1 MCVQEENE
9 QGKET
14 IMRLEGS
21 TQDLERNLDELK
33 QKIAN
38 KDEEIRQQKNEIKEI
53 EKVSIA
59 RSLEC
64 IFALNL
70 IKVRRC
76 SDVAPTNRF
85 VSSLIVLRLMM
96 CLLIMWP

>member
-70 IKVRRC
+70 IKVRGC

-96 CLLIMWP
+96 CLLIM

>member
-70 IKVRRC
+70 IKVRKCR
-76 SDVAPTNRF
+76 DVAPTNRF